1 MPESAAG
8 KIVAIV
14 VVSLGLPLLLIYLS
28 VTGSGLAK
36 LVKKLYAIMCC
47 CKNKDI
53 TENLAMSHRN
63 NSSAAGPTTSTR
75 LCRLEVYVLQ

>member
-63 NSSAAGPTTSTR
+63 NSSATAGPTTSTR
-75 LCRLEVYVLQ
+75 